1 MGLVSAISDFWAH
14 GGVELRARFE
24 RTRKTQRDSHIKG
37 GANERSLAQLLQ
49 ENLGA
54 QRVAVNSSIIDP
66 TGRQSDEV
74 DVAVVNEF
82 QPLWTGD
89 SEQILIAHAVEAVY
103 QVKARLRTDELRR
116 AMKNA
121 RSVKQL
127 RRRPGIG
134 GEVYTKAQP
143 DLARFVERIPYFVF
157 AYESNVSGA
166 AAITLI
172 QDEFGDTP
180 WAEQPD
186 GIFILD
192 GWAAINIAK
201 NDGSQRMS
209 PPEHRGFV
217 LTEDDLPS
225 LVRMLWTH
233 HMSVPRIL
241 YREHPIR
248 QYHPFHVGPPTD
260 EPAS

>member
-1 MGLVSAISDFWAH
+1 MLTPSTLGLV
-14 GGVELRARFE
+14 RAQ
-24 RTRKTQRDSHIKG
+24 KS
-37 GANERSLAQLLQ
+37 
-49 ENLGA
+49 
-54 QRVAVNSSIIDP
+54 
-66 TGRQSDEV
+66 
-74 DVAVVNEF
+74 
-82 QPLWTGD
+82 
-89 SEQILIAHAVEAVY
+89 LIAL
-103 QVKARLRTDELRR
+103 KARLRTDELRR

-121 RSVKQL
+121 RSVKQR

-143 DLARFVERIPYFVF
+143 DLARFVEQIPYFVF

-233 HMSVPRIL
+233 HMSVPSIL

-260 EPAS
+260 EPASC